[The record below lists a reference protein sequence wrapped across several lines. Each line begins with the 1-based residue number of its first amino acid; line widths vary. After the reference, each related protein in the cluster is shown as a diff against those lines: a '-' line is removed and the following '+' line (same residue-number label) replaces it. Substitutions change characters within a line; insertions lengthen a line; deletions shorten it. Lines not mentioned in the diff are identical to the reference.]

1 MPEDLLVRR
10 ASHSISRIE
19 IANPKDLEAVADRWD
34 MAGLTYTT
42 AMPRASQHLFPMWRA
57 AWAGLSTALRA
68 FWLLVVGMSVFG
80 TVLMGIQIG
89 GEDFLFRVTNW
100 TSVVAPVGA
109 GALLAF
115 AALRQRSPGTAA
127 WSLIGVGVAL
137 WGLGELVWVYCSWLL
152 EVDVPDPGVADV
164 FYVAAYPMIFVGIL
178 LLPHMQVRKWERV
191 RLPLDA
197 LAGTMALYAVVWTF
211 YLKDA
216 IYLDRTDRMEMIS
229 IVNSLTKHL
238 ARIVGDLVEVAR
250 NKLEA
255 TKLSYLTNGADE
267 CRRQRA
273 HAYASRQIGVGA
285 RLV

>member
-1 MPEDLLVRR
+1 
-10 ASHSISRIE
+10 
-19 IANPKDLEAVADRWD
+19 
-34 MAGLTYTT
+34 
-42 AMPRASQHLFPMWRA
+42 MWRA

-229 IVNSLTKHL
+229 IVNSQTKHL